1 MEQLRNE
8 LIIQETEEAIIQ
20 KEKEKMARAVQQ
32 RLDVQLANEYQRQLK
47 AIKREEEKKE
57 EEAFRAAMMEK
68 FAEDDRIDMLN
79 AQRRREKQKEHRMEI
94 ERLLE
99 ER

>member
-32 RLDVQLANEYQRQLK
+32 RMDVQLANEYQRQLK
-47 AIKREEEKKE
+47 AIKREEKKE